1 MTVLEWLHTLIA
13 FDTTSH
19 LSNLELI
26 DVIQVWMRRFDA
38 DLQLI
43 RDPIEEKANLF
54 VTLPAASG
62 RTDGG
67 LILSGHTD
75 VVPVEGQKWD
85 TNPFEMTQIGDQIF
99 GRGTADMKGFLAV
112 VLALAPKFKD
122 MKLAYPLH
130 FAFSYDEEIGCR
142 GAPFMIAALPDIGWQ
157 PRACIVGEPTEMMP
171 LVAHKGKQSFRCTV
185 HGNAAHSSLTPKGC
199 NAIEYAAQLICFI
212 RGMADEFKNNGPYDP
227 AYDVPYTTLTTNL
240 IKGGNASNTIPSQC
254 EFVFEFRNLMEN
266 TQAALEG
273 KIQKYIQQDLLPYM
287 LREYSGAKITL
298 DKFAGAPGLSQVEE
312 EDINKLVRKLTN
324 DHEVRKASYAT
335 EAGLFQQAEIPSIL
349 CGPGSIEQA
358 HRPNEYIT
366 VEQLQKCED
375 FLLKVVKE
383 ACRPG

>member
-240 IKGGNASNTIPSQC
+240 
-254 EFVFEFRNLMEN
+254 
-266 TQAALEG
+266 
-273 KIQKYIQQDLLPYM
+273 LPYM